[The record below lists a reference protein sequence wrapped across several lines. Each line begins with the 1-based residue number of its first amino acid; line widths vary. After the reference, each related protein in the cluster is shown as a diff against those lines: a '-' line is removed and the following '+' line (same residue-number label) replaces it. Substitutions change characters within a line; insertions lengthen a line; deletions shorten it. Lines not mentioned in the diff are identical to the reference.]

1 MSKGRLLSQGA
12 HWKEAV
18 ARSDGGALLQI
29 A

>member
-1 MSKGRLLSQGA
+1 MSKARLLSQGTQ
-12 HWKEAV
+12 WKEAV